1 MTMKHKS
8 PSRLRRDQYRLSVYN
23 CCKQILEIERKN
35 EDIMVQQDQIAL
47 MNDAYLEKLERI
59 EKLEKELQMF
69 RKHHKN
75 RRKSLSFTRAVNID
89 IPPAVLSS
97 KSNPM
102 KRNPWPDL

>member
-1 MTMKHKS
+1 MKHKS

-35 EDIMVQQDQIAL
+35 EEIIVQQDQIAL

-59 EKLEKELQMF
+59 KKLENELQTF
-69 RKHHKN
+69 RKYHLN
-75 RRKSLSFTRAVNID
+75 RRKSLVFIRAVNID
-89 IPPAVLSS
+89 ILPSVLNS

-102 KRNPWPDL
+102 QKHPWPDL